1 MPILIKGFQKLSLID
16 YPDKLC
22 ATIFVGNCN
31 FRCGY
36 CYNKD
41 LVLHADQLSTIT
53 ENWVLD
59 FLESRKTFL
68 DGLCIGGGEPT
79 LHDDLPNFLIQV
91 KKLGYAIKLDTNGSN
106 PTMLQQLIRRHLID
120 YCAMDIKAPL
130 QKYSQVTSVP
140 VNIASIKRS
149 IKILK
154 KGDIDYEFRTT
165 VTPEILTLEDITELV
180 SDLQTAKRYVIQQFV
195 PGHTLDNTLQR
206 QYSAETLEALQIQF
220 APFFQECLLRS

>member
-1 MPILIKGFQKLSLID
+1 MPLLIKGFQKLSLID

-41 LVLHADQLSTIT
+41 LVLHANQLTTIP
-53 ENWVLD
+53 ENLVLN
-59 FLESRKTFL
+59 FLDKRKSFL

-79 LHDDLPNFLIQV
+79 LHDDLPNFLIRV
-91 KKLGYAIKLDTNGSN
+91 KKLGYAIKIDTNGSN
-106 PTMLQQLIRRHLID
+106 PSMLQQLINTRLID

-130 QKYSQVTSVP
+130 QKYVQVTNVP
-140 VNIASIKRS
+140 VDIGLIKQSIM
-149 IKILK
+149 ILK
-154 KGDIDYEFRTT
+154 KGAIDYEFRTT
-165 VTPEILTLEDITELV
+165 VTPDILSLKDIAELV

-195 PGHTLDNTLQR
+195 PGHTLDNTVQR
-206 QYSAETLEALQIQF
+206 QYSAETLQALQIQF
-220 APFFQECLLRS
+220 APFFQECLLRN

>member
-1 MPILIKGFQKLSLID
+1 MPLLIKGFQKLSLID

-106 PTMLQQLIRRHLID
+106 STMLQQLISRHLID

-130 QKYSQVTSVP
+130 QKYAQVTSVP

-165 VTPEILTLEDITELV
+165 VTPDILTLEDITELV

>member
-1 MPILIKGFQKLSLID
+1 MPLLIKGFQKLSLID

-59 FLESRKTFL
+59 FLKSRKTFL

-106 PTMLQQLIRRHLID
+106 PTMLQQFISRHLID

-130 QKYSQVTSVP
+130 QKYAQVTSVP

-149 IKILK
+149 ISILK

-165 VTPEILTLEDITELV
+165 VTPDILTLEDITELV

-206 QYSAETLEALQIQF
+206 QYSAETLETLQIQF

>member
-1 MPILIKGFQKLSLID
+1 MPLLIKGFQKLSLID

-41 LVLHADQLSTIT
+41 LILHADHLTTIP
-53 ENWVLD
+53 ENLVLN
-59 FLESRKTFL
+59 FLDKRKLFL

-106 PTMLQQLIRRHLID
+106 PSMLQQLINTRLID

-130 QKYSQVTSVP
+130 QKYVQVTNVP
-140 VNIASIKRS
+140 VDMRLIKQCIR
-149 IKILK
+149 ILK
-154 KGDIDYEFRTT
+154 KGAIDYEFRTT
-165 VTPEILTLEDITELV
+165 VTPDILSLEDIAELV

-206 QYSAETLEALQIQF
+206 QYSAETLQALQIQF

>member
-1 MPILIKGFQKLSLID
+1 MPLLIKGLQKLSLID

-31 FRCGY
+31 FRCSY

-41 LVLHADQLSTIT
+41 LVLHAERLTTIP
-53 ENWVLD
+53 ENWVLT
-59 FLESRKTFL
+59 FLKTRKTFL

-91 KKLGYAIKLDTNGSN
+91 KQLGYAIKIDTNGSN
-106 PTMLQQLIRRHLID
+106 PTMLQQLINRHLID

-130 QKYSQVTSVP
+130 KKYVQITNVP
-140 VNIASIKRS
+140 VDIASIKRS

-154 KGDIDYEFRTT
+154 KGAIDYEFRTT
-165 VTPEILTLEDITELV
+165 VTPDILPPEDIAELV
-180 SDLQTAKRYVIQQFV
+180 SDLQTAKRYVLQQFV

-206 QYSAETLEALQIQF
+206 QYSTKTLKALQTQF
-220 APFFQECLLRS
+220 TPFFQECLLRS

>member
-1 MPILIKGFQKLSLID
+1 MPLLIKGFQKLSLID

-41 LVLHADQLSTIT
+41 LVLHANQLTTIP
-53 ENWVLD
+53 ENLVLN
-59 FLESRKTFL
+59 FLDKRKSFL

-79 LHDDLPNFLIQV
+79 LHDDLPHFLIRV
-91 KKLGYAIKLDTNGSN
+91 KKLGYAIKIDTNGSN
-106 PTMLQQLIRRHLID
+106 PSMLQQLISTRLID

-130 QKYSQVTSVP
+130 QKYVQVTNVP
-140 VNIASIKRS
+140 VDIGLIKQSIM
-149 IKILK
+149 ILK
-154 KGDIDYEFRTT
+154 KGAIDYEFRTT
-165 VTPEILTLEDITELV
+165 VTPDILSLKDIAELV

-195 PGHTLDNTLQR
+195 PGHTLDNTVQR
-206 QYSAETLEALQIQF
+206 QYSAETLQALQIQF
-220 APFFQECLLRS
+220 APFFQECLLRN

>member
-1 MPILIKGFQKLSLID
+1 MPLLIKGFQKLSLID

-41 LVLHADQLSTIT
+41 LVLHANQLTTIP
-53 ENWVLD
+53 EKQVLN
-59 FLESRKTFL
+59 FLKIRKPFL

-79 LHDDLPNFLIQV
+79 LHDDLPNFLTQA

-106 PTMLQQLIRRHLID
+106 PSMLEQLISHHLID

-130 QKYSQVTSVP
+130 QKYEQVTNVP
-140 VNIASIKRS
+140 VDIGLIKQSIQ
-149 IKILK
+149 ILK
-154 KGDIDYEFRTT
+154 KSGIDYEFRTT
-165 VTPEILTLEDITELV
+165 VTPDILTLEDIVELV
-180 SDLQTAKRYVIQQFV
+180 SELTTAKRYVIQQFV

-206 QYSAETLEALQIQF
+206 QYSTETLKALQIQF
-220 APFFQECLLRS
+220 TSFFQECLLRS

>member
-1 MPILIKGFQKLSLID
+1 MPLLIKGFQKLSLID

-41 LVLHADQLSTIT
+41 LVLHADQLSTIS

-149 IKILK
+149 ITILK

>member
-1 MPILIKGFQKLSLID
+1 MPLLIKGFQKLSLID

-41 LVLHADQLSTIT
+41 LVLYADHLTTIP
-53 ENWVLD
+53 ENLVLN
-59 FLESRKTFL
+59 FLDKRKPFL

-79 LHDDLPNFLIQV
+79 LHDDLPTFLIQV

-106 PTMLQQLIRRHLID
+106 PSMLQQLIDTRLID

-130 QKYSQVTSVP
+130 QKYVQVTNVP
-140 VNIASIKRS
+140 VDIGLIKQCIR
-149 IKILK
+149 ILK
-154 KGDIDYEFRTT
+154 KGAIDYEFRTT
-165 VTPEILTLEDITELV
+165 VTPDILSLEDIAELV

-206 QYSAETLEALQIQF
+206 QYSAETLQALQIQF